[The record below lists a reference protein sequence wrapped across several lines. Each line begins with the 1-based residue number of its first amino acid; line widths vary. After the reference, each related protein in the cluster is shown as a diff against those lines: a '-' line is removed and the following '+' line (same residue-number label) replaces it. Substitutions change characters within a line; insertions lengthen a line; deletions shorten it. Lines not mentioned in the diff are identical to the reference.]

1 MAKGA
6 YIGVNNVARKI
17 KKGYIGVDNTARKI
31 KKGYIG
37 VGGAAR
43 LFYSLG
49 PPMITSRLNGTK
61 YCDNVIL
68 ASINDKYLL
77 VQDYDNGSQRVYDK
91 SLTVVYSGNRSY
103 NFYGANSVGSYGV
116 LIPKTTSEPIY
127 VYTDSLTLT
136 YVDFGTTTGYSL
148 SPGNIKVGDYI
159 VFNSRAINSSLT
171 LFSDLPVSVENG
183 DTTEKYLRV
192 GAQVGNWGCF
202 SNGWGKIGTINTSL
216 TTGTVITESS
226 NSLYN
231 KCTAWASAGNSYAI
245 AVNGDDDDESG
256 YPYNKKVWAVDASLT
271 LREGLTSTDARYGL
285 GSFTLGDYACFSG
298 GGGSSTTGK
307 TKVDVFDTSLV
318 LTMNNYRTVDSYNVA
333 GGSFG
338 DMGVFYG
345 GMGVTSK
352 SEVNNIDIMTL

>member
-6 YIGVNNVARKI
+6 YIGVDNTARKI

-103 NFYGANSVGSYGV
+103 NFYGANSVGSYGA

-148 SPGNIKVGDYI
+148 RPGNIKVGDYI

-171 LFSDLPVSVENG
+171 LFSDIPVSVEQ
-183 DTTEKYLRV
+183 DSTTRKYLRV

-202 SNGWGKIGTINTSL
+202 SNGWGKIGTI
-216 TTGTVITESS
+216 
-226 NSLYN
+226 
-231 KCTAWASAGNSYAI
+231 K
-245 AVNGDDDDESG
+245 D
-256 YPYNKKVWAVDASLT
+256 
-271 LREGLTSTDARYGL
+271 R
-285 GSFTLGDYACFSG
+285 
-298 GGGSSTTGK
+298 
-307 TKVDVFDTSLV
+307 
-318 LTMNNYRTVDSYNVA
+318 
-333 GGSFG
+333 
-338 DMGVFYG
+338 
-345 GMGVTSK
+345 K
-352 SEVNNIDIMTL
+352 SVV